1 MRLTPFRVMAALSV
15 LLVTPV
21 GCHKPQA
28 QPAPAPPPKLSVA
41 PSTRSETRADRTAYP
56 FTNPD
61 DGKRYELVMTPL
73 YFQGQ
78 PLRFI
83 EHVFDADNNRHTRQ
97 VLAGLRQYRN
107 VVLVS
112 EDLGDSWARTRQFDF
127 QVGQVFSTTAGTRL
141 VWDEGGN
148 RLRRFNG
155 QWEEQPASCPAR
167 FPWHG
172 AQGIGQHKSTIM
184 FAEYWTDAGVA
195 EGRVLRSADDGET
208 WKVAFTIPSHG
219 SKESKA
225 AQVRHFHTLQPD
237 PFFPG
242 HWYLSS
248 GDATP
253 ECRLWVRKDDG
264 EDWSE
269 VTDPA
274 PEGSDLQ
281 NVHRHTSIQFF
292 PDRLVWATDGAYRQK
307 TEAASFVVAKR
318 GEPLDVKALSVPIVN
333 AVRSLVMTEIGVIAF
348 TENRYGRKVAEYGG
362 AGAELVLL
370 TNAGKQAYAGMDSD
384 GAGGFTY
391 SLASRQAVEGV
402 FLSFVHHEKS
412 LSNLARWTLREL
424 K

>member
-1 MRLTPFRVMAALSV
+1 MKRMLLLAMAVVSV
-15 LLVTPV
+15 TVAVPV
-21 GCHKPQA
+21 GCGKPHAQTPPAEQA
-28 QPAPAPPPKLSVA
+28 ASA
-41 PSTRSETRADRTAYP
+41 STRSETRGDRTAYP

-78 PLRFI
+78 PLRYI
-83 EHVFDADNNRHTRQ
+83 EHVFDFENNRQTRQ

-112 EDLGDSWARTRQFDF
+112 DDLGDSWAQTQQFNF
-127 QVGQVFSTTAGTRL
+127 HVGQAFSTAEGSRL
-141 VWDEGGN
+141 LWDEGGN

-155 QWEEQPASCPAR
+155 QWEEQPANCPAR

-172 AQGIGQHKSTIM
+172 AQGIGQHKNTLM
-184 FAEYWTDAGVA
+184 FAEYWTDDSVS
-195 EGRVLRSADDGET
+195 EGHVLRSTDDGET
-208 WKVAFTIPSHG
+208 WKVAFIVPSHG
-219 SKESKA
+219 STEPKA
-225 AQVRHFHTLQPD
+225 GQVRHFHTLQPD

-248 GDATP
+248 GDASA
-253 ECRLWVRKDDG
+253 ECRLWLTKDDG
-264 EDWSE
+264 ETWSE

-292 PDRLVWATDGAYRQK
+292 PDRLLWATDGAYRQK
-307 TEAASFVVAKR
+307 TGDASFVEAKR
-318 GEPLDVKALSVPIVN
+318 GEPLDVKALSVPIAN
-333 AVRSLVMTEIGVIAF
+333 AVRSLVATDIGVVAS
-348 TENRYGRKVAEYGG
+348 TENRYGREVAEYGS
-362 AGAELVLL
+362 AGAEMVLL
-370 TNAGKQAYAGMDSD
+370 TNAGTQTYAGMDSD

-412 LSNLARWTLREL
+412 LSNLARWTLRQL